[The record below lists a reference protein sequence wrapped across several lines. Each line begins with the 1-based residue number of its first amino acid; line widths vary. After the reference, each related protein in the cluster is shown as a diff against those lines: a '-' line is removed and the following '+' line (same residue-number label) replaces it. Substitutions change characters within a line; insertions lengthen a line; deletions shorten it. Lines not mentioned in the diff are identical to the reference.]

1 LLAKVIIGPVFY
13 ALLLLWF
20 ILIGL
25 GIGQTVLAT
34 PLSVAVIYP
43 DIREPYRGIFRDVIS
58 GIEDRLG
65 DSTKSYVLE
74 SDYGIQKVSDWLK
87 REQAEIVIALGS
99 RGLLVAKEL
108 QSRFKVIVG
117 AVLITPDDNLTG
129 ISLTPDPKYLFQKLK
144 ELVPGVKRVT
154 VIYNR
159 EHSGWLMERA
169 QESARIYDLNLNEF
183 PTNHL
188 REAAVLYRDI
198 LSKLEGGIDAVW
210 IPQDPSIDEQTILPI
225 VLQESWERNLAVFS
239 SNLAHI
245 RNGALFALYPDNKN
259 MGRSLADLA
268 LNKMHNGKNSLLGIM
283 PLRDLFI
290 AVNIRTAE
298 HLGLKFKN
306 QIKQKFNY
314 IFPSQ

>member
-1 LLAKVIIGPVFY
+1 MLAKVIISPAFY
-13 ALLLLWF
+13 SFLLLWF

-25 GIGQTVLAT
+25 GIGQAALAA

-43 DIREPYRGIFRDVIS
+43 DIREPYRSIFRNIIS

-65 DSTKSYVLE
+65 EPTKSYLLG
-74 SDYGIQKVSDWLK
+74 SNYDIQKVSDWLEK
-87 REQAEIVIALGS
+87 EQVKIVIALGS
-99 RGLLVAKEL
+99 RGLPVAKEL

-144 ELVPGVKRVT
+144 ELVPRVKRVT
-154 VIYNR
+154 IIYNR

-169 QESARIYDLNLNEF
+169 QESARIYELNLNEF

-210 IPQDPSIDEQTILPI
+210 IPQDPSIDEQTILAI

-239 SNLAHI
+239 SNLAHV

-306 QIKQKFNY
+306 QIKQQFDY